1 MATTQRSPRA
11 PSKSN
16 KTAVSEAMALVAKQL
31 QDEKGPTDKMRDG
44 SGRTVEERH
53 EQRRGWFLAEASR
66 QAANRQIMAKC
77 EAFYDSEQIS
87 HEDAEDLRERGQ
99 NPVVYNE
106 VFYVVNWLIGTERRN
121 RVDFYVVAE
130 GDTPEDSD
138 DATNKTKLLK
148 YLDDTNR
155 AAFERSYAAM
165 DQFKA
170 GIGWLEVGLRGD
182 KNGPP
187 IFVGAESWR
196 NILWD
201 SMASKRDLS
210 DARYFFRI
218 KTIDLDIALALF
230 PDKEV
235 ELRAAVQT
243 GDRLSMFSG
252 WTGVNNGT
260 AGGLDGFN
268 RMDTEDDMNSVNVI
282 DLFNP
287 RERVMLLECW
297 SREPVRQKLDKN
309 GLGDP
314 ITFRMRVTIM
324 TEMDTLLEAWSPFNH
339 DRAPFIPLWAY
350 RNARTGLPYSPIRPL
365 MGPQEALN
373 HRMSKSLYEASS
385 YKMEIEK
392 DAIDDEVMTLEEL
405 RTEWNSPDGAAVY
418 AAGALSGN
426 KVRQMKN
433 EGAAAQQ
440 IMLAE
445 RDISTIRHMS
455 GIDSAAQGLKSNLSS
470 GVALKTNNDNVGLL
484 TSELFDNQLLG
495 RQMEG
500 EMTLS
505 LAEQFVV
512 QPITVRVAGE
522 GASQGERVKL
532 NEPDGYDTDPQTGEQ
547 TPRYLNDITKRRA
560 HFVVGEQA
568 WKQSYAESAFESL
581 MQVMTQL
588 ASAAPQVVVNLLDV
602 VFEMHPNLPRK
613 KAILDRI
620 RKVNGQGDPDG
631 KMTLEQ
637 QQEQEQKAAIAKQQ
651 FDLQMAKLTSEVSKA
666 KAQGAK
672 LDADAMLVK
681 VTALYEAAQAA
692 AVLAASPALT
702 PIADAVLASAGYVDE
717 SGSPNTLGPDGTP
730 AQAVAPPGAPP
741 GAPPNAGAP
750 TQGAMA
756 AAPPEATQQGQAAQM
771 PQLQQTDGAQHGIE
785 TVANDGAVTK

>member
-1 MATTQRSPRA
+1 MATNARPARA
-11 PSKSN
+11 PEKSN
-16 KTAVSEAMALVAKQL
+16 KTAVAEAAKLVAAQL
-31 QDEKGPTDKMRDG
+31 TVDTKGSTDKMRDA
-44 SGRTVEERH
+44 SGRTVQERH
-53 EQRRGWFLAEASR
+53 EQRRGWYLAEASR
-66 QAANRQIMAKC
+66 QASNRAIMAKC
-77 EAFYDSEQIS
+77 ESFYDSEQID
-87 HEDAEDLRERGQ
+87 HEEAETLRERGQ

-130 GDTPEDSD
+130 GDEEADSD
-138 DATNKTKLLK
+138 DATTKTKLLK
-148 YLDDTNR
+148 YLDDTNK

-170 GIGWLEVGLRGD
+170 GIGWLEVGLSGD

-201 SMASKRDLS
+201 SMATRRDLS

-218 KTIDLDIALALF
+218 KTLDLDVALAIF
-230 PDKEV
+230 PDKET
-235 ELRAAVQT
+235 ELRAAAQT
-243 GDRLSMFSG
+243 NDTLSMFSG
-252 WTGVNNGT
+252 WTGVNQT
-260 AGGLDGFN
+260 SGGLDSFN
-268 RMDTEDDMNSVNVI
+268 RMDGADDFNSVNVI
-282 DLFNP
+282 DIFNP

-297 SREPVRQKLDKN
+297 SREPVRKPKSDTSM
-309 GLGDP
+309 GDP
-314 ITFRMRVTIM
+314 VTFKMRVTIM
-324 TEMDTLLEAWSPFNH
+324 TELDTLLEAWSPYKH

-365 MGPQEALN
+365 LGPQEALN
-373 HRMSKSLYEASS
+373 HRMSKSLYEASANQ
-385 YKMEIEK
+385 YEIEK
-392 DAIDDEVMTLEEL
+392 GAVDDEVMNLEEL
-405 RTEWNSPDGAAVY
+405 RAEWNDPAGTAVY
-418 AAGALSGN
+418 ANGALTNN
-426 KVRQMKN
+426 KVRKVDN
-433 EGAAAQQ
+433 AGAASQQ

-455 GIDSAAQGLKSNLSS
+455 GIDAAAQGLKSNLSS

-484 TSELFDNQLLG
+484 TSELFDNQLLA

-512 QPITVRVAGE
+512 QPMTVRVAGE
-522 GASQGERVKL
+522 GGSQGDRVKI
-532 NEPDGYDTDPQTGEQ
+532 NEPQDDGTFK
-547 TPRYLNDITKRRA
+547 NDITARRA

-613 KAILDRI
+613 KAILERI

-631 KMTLEQ
+631 KMTPEQ
-637 QQEQEQKAAIAKQQ
+637 QQEQQQKAQMAKQQ
-651 FDLQMAKLTSEVSKA
+651 FDLQMAQLTNDVKLAKSK
-666 KAQGAK
+666 GAK
-672 LDADAMLVK
+672 MDADAMLVK

-717 SGSPNTLGPDGTP
+717 AGSPQTLGPDGTP
-730 AQAVAPPGAPP
+730 AQAEQPMP
-741 GAPPNAGAP
+741 GAP
-750 TQGAMA
+750 TQGAVA
-756 AAPPEATQQGQAAQM
+756 GAPPQAMQQAAEAQA
-771 PQLQQTDGAQHGIE
+771 PQLQQTDGAQAGIE
-785 TVANDGAVTK
+785 TPRTTDGAPPQGEQQ

>member
-1 MATTQRSPRA
+1 MATTPRSPLA

-16 KTAVSEAMALVAKQL
+16 KTAVAEAMALVAKQL
-31 QDEKGPTDKMRDG
+31 QDEKGSTDKMRDG
-44 SGRTVEERH
+44 SGRTVAERH

-66 QAANRQIMAKC
+66 QAANRQMMAKS
-77 EAFYDSEQIS
+77 ESFYDSEQIS
-87 HEDAEDLRERGQ
+87 HEDAQALRDRGQ
-99 NPVVYNE
+99 NPVVFNE

-121 RVDFYVVAE
+121 RVDFYVVAD
-130 GDTPEDSD
+130 GDSPEDSD

-148 YLDDTNR
+148 FLDDTNR
-155 AAFERSYAAM
+155 AAFERSYAAL

-182 KNGPP
+182 KSGPP

-230 PDKEV
+230 PDKEA
-235 ELRAAVQT
+235 ELKAAVQT
-243 GDRLSMFSG
+243 GDRLNMFSG

-268 RMDTEDDMNSVNVI
+268 RMDAGEDMNSVNVI

-297 SREPVRQKLDKN
+297 SREPVRQKVDKQ

-324 TEMDTLLEAWSPFNH
+324 TEMDTLLEAWSPFKH

-365 MGPQEALN
+365 IGPQEALN

-392 DAIDDEVMTLEEL
+392 GAIDEEVMTLEEL
-405 RTEWNSPDGAAVY
+405 RAEWNSPDGAAVY
-418 AAGALSGN
+418 ADGAISGL

-455 GIDSAAQGLKSNLSS
+455 GIDSASQGLKSNLSS
-470 GVALKTNNDNVGLL
+470 GVALKTNNDNTGLL
-484 TSELFDNQLLG
+484 TSELFDNQLLA

-505 LAEQFVV
+505 LAEQFIV
-512 QPITVRVAGE
+512 QPLTVRVAGE
-522 GASQGERVKL
+522 GGTQGERVRL
-532 NEPDGYDTDPQTGEQ
+532 NEPQADGTYA
-547 TPRYLNDITKRRA
+547 NDITARRA

-581 MQVMTQL
+581 MQIMTQL

-613 KAILDRI
+613 KALLERI
-620 RKVNGQGDPDG
+620 RAVSGQGDPDG
-631 KMTLEQ
+631 KMTPEQ
-637 QQEQEQKAAIAKQQ
+637 RQEKEQKAAIAKQQ
-651 FDLQMAKLTSEVSKA
+651 FELQMAQLSSDVKLARSK
-666 KAQGAK
+666 GAK
-672 LDADAMLVK
+672 LDADSMLAK

-730 AQAVAPPGAPP
+730 VQAAQPMP
-741 GAPPNAGAP
+741 GAP

-756 AAPPEATQQGQAAQM
+756 AAPPDATQQGQAAQM
-771 PQLQQTDGAQHGIE
+771 PQLQQTDGAQHGIN
-785 TVANDGAVTK
+785 TPRTTDGAQPQGNQP